1 MEMGWGPGPRCP
13 AGVWAGGG
21 GGARAAGGGGRGGA
35 LGSGQHALGAG
46 CWALGR
52 QNEELFFS
60 WIGVEFWFVVRKI
73 F

>member
-1 MEMGWGPGPRCP
+1 MGRGHEETSGD
-13 AGVWAGGG
+13 GDGGG
-21 GGARAAGGGGRGGA
+21 GGAGPWVGWSYGGA
-35 LGSGQHALGAG
+35 LGSGQHSLGAG

>member
-1 MEMGWGPGPRCP
+1 MEMGWGWGR
-13 AGVWAGGG
+13 AVGGVELW
-21 GGARAAGGGGRGGA
+21 GA